1 MSIFTNSA
9 GQAPGQAG
17 DYIRALTA
25 LVGDEDPLAIQRS
38 LIPEVRV
45 LLAGLTPAQLRTPEA
60 PGKWSMADVLD
71 HLADQEL
78 VTGYRYRAVIAE
90 SEPPLPGYDQDLWA
104 RSLRYATAEPALV
117 LEELDAL
124 RRRNLRLLA
133 ALEPADMARVG
144 LHAERGRE
152 SVQRLIMLMAGHDI
166 VHRRQMA
173 RIRAKLVPAVSSV
186 P

>member
-1 MSIFTNSA
+1 MSIFTNVA
-9 GQAPGQAG
+9 GLAPGQAG
-17 DYIRALTA
+17 DYISALIA
-25 LVGDEDPLAIQRS
+25 LVGDEDPLAIQRQ
-38 LIPEVRV
+38 LVPELRT
-45 LLAGLTPAQLRTPEA
+45 LLAGVTPAQLRTPEA
-60 PGKWSMADVLD
+60 PGKWSMAELLD

-78 VTGYRYRAVIAE
+78 VTGYRYRSVIAE
-90 SEPPLPGYDQDLWA
+90 PEPPLRGYDQDLWA

-133 ALEPADMARVG
+133 ALTPAEKERVG

-152 SVQRLIMLMAGHDI
+152 SVQRLIVLMAGHDI

-173 RIRAKLVPAVSSV
+173 RIRATVVPAVSSIT
-186 P
+186 